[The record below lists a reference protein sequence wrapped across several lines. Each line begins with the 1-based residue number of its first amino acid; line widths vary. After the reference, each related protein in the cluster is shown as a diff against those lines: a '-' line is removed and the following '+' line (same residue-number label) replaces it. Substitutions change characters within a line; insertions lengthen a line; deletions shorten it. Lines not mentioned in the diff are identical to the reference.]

1 MCVSYWIGPGSRSL
15 FESVFFHLVS
25 NEHYPLDSTAL
36 QQMFGMMHIWFVHAG
51 GRLQDIFTPS
61 GPTFQIARNQE
72 GRLVQN
78 YTVRDTTCPQRVLA
92 FCFKAPRGNNA
103 FVLMCGLQ
111 RKGGKS
117 LGSGIVSVSS
127 CCMSDKLKGYRYE
140 HGKILGKQGVKTK
153 QQMSL
158 STQKC
163 AVMSKN
169 KGKSKRTTFICHRS
183 TSWGKVNNLPVKEIH
198 RCCRQRYT
206 LQTFS
211 YAMWGW
217 LQPVIKLL

>member
-1 MCVSYWIGPGSRSL
+1 MVCTCRWTSSGYFYSLWTNIPNCQESGGPPCAELHREGHNLPSESPCIL
-15 FESVFFHLVS
+15 F
-25 NEHYPLDSTAL
+25 
-36 QQMFGMMHIWFVHAG
+36 QG
-51 GRLQDIFTPS
+51 PS
-61 GPTFQIARNQE
+61 
-72 GRLVQN
+72 
-78 YTVRDTTCPQRVLA
+78 
-92 FCFKAPRGNNA
+92 GNNA

-163 AVMSKN
+163 AVVFFYKCEKERETYTKYPLDGQGNIYCPCQTVPQIFLSSLLPSFDESLKGCWWSSKGRV
-169 KGKSKRTTFICHRS
+169 KHVREEGRRREGKR
-183 TSWGKVNNLPVKEIH
+183 KVNE
-198 RCCRQRYT
+198 
-206 LQTFS
+206 
-211 YAMWGW
+211 
-217 LQPVIKLL
+217 

>member
-1 MCVSYWIGPGSRSL
+1 
-15 FESVFFHLVS
+15 
-25 NEHYPLDSTAL
+25 
-36 QQMFGMMHIWFVHAG
+36 MFGMMHIWFVHGAE
-51 GRLQDIFTPS
+51 RLQDVFTPS

-92 FCFKAPRGNNA
+92 FCFKAPRSNNA

-163 AVMSKN
+163 AVVFFYKCEKERKTYTKYPLDGQGNIYCPCQTVPQIFLSSPLPSFDESLKGCWWSSKGRVKHVREEGK
-169 KGKSKRTTFICHRS
+169 KGR
-183 TSWGKVNNLPVKEIH
+183 G
-198 RCCRQRYT
+198 
-206 LQTFS
+206 
-211 YAMWGW
+211 
-217 LQPVIKLL
+217 